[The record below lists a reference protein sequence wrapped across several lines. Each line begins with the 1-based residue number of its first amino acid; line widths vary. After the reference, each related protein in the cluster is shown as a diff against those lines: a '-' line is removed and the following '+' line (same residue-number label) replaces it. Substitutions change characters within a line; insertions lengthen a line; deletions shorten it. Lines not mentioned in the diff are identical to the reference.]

1 MNEKII
7 ILLLFI
13 MAFTLIFISK
23 EQQLERGDVIEKI
36 HLKATSNLELVP
48 SSGGVMRLKVVQK
61 PEKWVLVIQDQDKQG
76 KCYVSEKEWSYVE
89 IGSLVQ
95 CRTGDGLVMFGANIK
110 YKNN

>member
-23 EQQLERGDVIEKI
+23 GQHLEKGGVIDKI
-36 HLKATSNLELVP
+36 YLKETSSLELVP
-48 SSGGVMRLKVVQK
+48 SAGGGMRPQVVHK
-61 PEKWVLVIQDQDKQG
+61 PEEWVLVIQDQDKQG
-76 KCYVSEKEWSYVE
+76 KCYVSEKEWNHVE
-89 IGSLVQ
+89 IGALVK
-95 CRTGDGLVMFGANIK
+95 CRAGDGLVVFSENIK